1 MPKGT
6 TKVPITVRLPADVHR
21 DLAELAREQ
30 RRSLNTAI
38 IVAAERYIRQMRARQ
53 PKEVPDAR

>member
-6 TKVPITVRLPADVHR
+6 AKVPITVRLPADVHR
-21 DLAELAREQ
+21 ELAELAREQ

-53 PKEVPDAR
+53 PKEVTDGR

>member
-1 MPKGT
+1 M
-6 TKVPITVRLPADVHR
+6 PITVRLPEEVHR
-21 DLAELAREQ
+21 ELAELAREQ

-53 PKEVPDAR
+53 PKAGDDR

>member
-1 MPKGT
+1 
-6 TKVPITVRLPADVHR
+6 VAITVRLPADVHR

-53 PKEVPDAR
+53 PKEAPDGR

>member
-1 MPKGT
+1 MPL
-6 TKVPITVRLPADVHR
+6 TVRLPADVHR

-38 IVAAERYIRQMRARQ
+38 VVAAERYIRQMRARQ
-53 PKEVPDAR
+53 PKAGDDR